1 LIEDGHMKWVWWV
14 VIAGRV
20 LAFAYAVIGVT
31 GFLRLPYVPGSTPI
45 RVVMRRLIPWVAA
58 LALTGPSEEQA

>member
-1 LIEDGHMKWVWWV
+1 MKWVWWV

-31 GFLRLPYVPGSTPI
+31 GFLRLPYVSG
-45 RVVMRRLIPWVAA
+45 
-58 LALTGPSEEQA
+58 